1 MCGRFALSA
10 KTEEVEKLLPKLY
23 IDIEIK
29 LNYNIVPTSQ
39 IPIIVN
45 FNKPTLVLAY
55 WGLIPFWA
63 KDKKTANKMINA
75 RAESLLQKPSFK
87 NLFISKRCLIP
98 STGFFEWQKNI
109 VTNNKIP
116 YYIKV
121 KNENVFTFAGLW
133 DKWIDKQTGEEIIS
147 ATIITTQSN
156 EKINQIHNRMPL
168 IIQND
173 DRDKWLNPNT
183 GIESLLKLLQPL
195 PSELIEFYQISQ
207 KVNNP
212 SNNSA
217 EIIQPI

>member
-10 KTEEVEKLLPKLY
+10 KTEEVEKLLPELY

-29 LNYNIVPTSQ
+29 PNYNIVPTSQ

>member
-10 KTEEVEKLLPKLY
+10 KTEEVEKLLPELY